1 MSNVYI
7 SWAAPNELVRYLKD
21 EGHRVKK
28 VYPMGRT
35 YMPVDCHPDI
45 FMCKMGLSDS
55 SEIIMAELSEIGE
68 KYPKN
73 IRYNA
78 VCTDKFFMH
87 SLKYTS
93 SVLLEKAKSME
104 LRLIDVKQG
113 YTKCNTVIVDNNSLI
128 TSDPSV
134 YSEASKNGLE
144 VLKISN
150 GYVNLDGFDYG
161 FLGGA
166 SGIVGNK
173 IVFCGDLS
181 SHPDYEKIYDFIS
194 NRGVEIK
201 YFKSFPLTDIG
212 SIIEE

>member
-1 MSNVYI
+1 
-7 SWAAPNELVRYLKD
+7 
-21 EGHRVKK
+21 
-28 VYPMGRT
+28 
-35 YMPVDCHPDI
+35 MPVDCHPDI
-45 FMCKMGLSDS
+45 FMCKMGISEH
-55 SEIIMAELSEIGE
+55 SEIVTAELSEIGE
-68 KYPKN
+68 KYPEN

-78 VCTDKFFMH
+78 VCTEKFFMH

-93 SVLLEKAKSME
+93 PILLEKARLMG

-113 YTKCNTVIVDNNSLI
+113 YTKCNTVIVNSNSLI

-134 YSEASKNGLE
+134 YAEASKNGLE

-166 SGIVGNK
+166 SGIVGKK
-173 IVFCGDLS
+173 IVFCGDLT
-181 SHPDYEKIYDFIS
+181 SHPDYERICDFIS

-201 YFKSFPLTDIG
+201 YFKAFPLTDIG